1 MHGHLSGLKPSQI
14 KQIERL
20 TRRRCNPAELIGPDL
35 ARALCELSSD
45 ISRQIGLLIDR
56 KGHVAEIVVGTA
68 DKLDLPDLGRHRA
81 GRGRFRG
88 LRLVH
93 THLSGEPLSQDDLTD
108 LALLR
113 LDCVAALTMDNSGLP
128 SMIHLAHLIPKNP
141 QGEIFQVFPEKR
153 FQALQVD
160 FLSLI
165 EALEE
170 EFRRTLPKT
179 KRGVVE
185 RERAVLIGA
194 GSLPNRE
201 IEHRMAEMEEL
212 ARAADVEVIDTI
224 WQKRAKLDPKT
235 VIGRGKLEQV
245 VLTAMQNQADLL
257 IFETTLG
264 PAQIRAIGEFSDIKV
279 IDRSQLIL
287 DVFARHAQT
296 RDGKL
301 QVELAQLKYRLPRLG
316 RNGKALSRLMGG
328 IGGRGPGE
336 QKLEIDR
343 RRVRE
348 RISRLEKEIELLA
361 QRRERKRAR
370 RERRNVPTAA
380 LVGYT
385 NVGKSTL
392 LNRLTASSVF
402 VENKYFA
409 TLDPSSRR
417 LRFPQEREI
426 VLTDTVGFIR
436 DLPDELKTAF
446 RATLEELHD
455 ADFLLHVVDSS
466 SPDRNSQVRSV
477 SEILDSLGLSD
488 IPKLLLYNKVDL
500 LDTEDWPLLMAEEE
514 GFYLSA
520 KTGDGLLE
528 FTRYL
533 QKTAEKG
540 HLLPLHSRKNR
551 KKH

>member
-1 MHGHLSGLKPSQI
+1 MHDHLSGLKPSQI
-14 KQIERL
+14 KRIERL
-20 TRRRCNPAELIGPDL
+20 NRRRCNPSEIIGPDL
-35 ARALCELSSD
+35 ARALCELSTD
-45 ISRQIGLLIDR
+45 ISRQIGLLLDR
-56 KGHVAEIVVGTA
+56 RGRVTQVIVGSA
-68 DKLDLPDLGRHRA
+68 SKLDIPDLGRQRA
-81 GRGRFRG
+81 GGGRFRG

-93 THLSGEPLSQDDLTD
+93 THLANEELTQDDLTD

-113 LDCVAALTMDNSGLP
+113 LDCIAALTMDSSGLP
-128 SMIHLAHLIPKNP
+128 ALMHLAHLIPKNP
-141 QGEIFQVFPEKR
+141 QGEIFHVFSPKR
-153 FQALQVD
+153 FQSLDVD
-160 FLSLI
+160 FIALI

-179 KRGVVE
+179 KQGQIE
-185 RERAVLIGA
+185 HERAVLIGA
-194 GSLPNRE
+194 GSLSSQE
-201 IEHRMAEMEEL
+201 VEHRMAEMKEL
-212 ARAADVEVIDTI
+212 ARAAEVHVVDTF
-224 WQKRAKLDPKT
+224 WQKRPKPDPKT
-235 VIGRGKLEQV
+235 VIGRGKLEEI
-245 VLTAMQNQADLL
+245 VLSAMQNQADLL
-257 IFETTLG
+257 IFETTLS
-264 PAQIRAIGEFSDIKV
+264 PAQIRSIGEFSDVRV

-316 RNGKALSRLMGG
+316 HNGQALSRLMGG

-348 RISRLEKEIELLA
+348 RIARLEKEIDLLA

-370 RERRNVPTAA
+370 RERRDVPTAA

-392 LNRLTASSVF
+392 LNRLTASSVI
-402 VENKYFA
+402 VEDKYFA
-409 TLDPSSRR
+409 TLDPASRR
-417 LRFPQEREI
+417 LRFPREREI

-436 DLPDELKTAF
+436 DLPPELKAAF
-446 RATLEELHD
+446 RATLEELND
-455 ADFLLHVVDSS
+455 ADFLLHVVDAS
-466 SPDRNSQVRSV
+466 SPDRKSQIRSV
-477 SEILDSLGLSD
+477 SEILSGLGLD
-488 IPKLLLYNKVDL
+488 AIPKLLLYNKVDL
-500 LDTEDWPLLMAEEE
+500 LESEDWPLLLTEEE

-540 HLLPLHSRKNR
+540 QLPPLHSRKYR
-551 KKH
+551 RH

>member
-20 TRRRCNPAELIGPDL
+20 KRRRCNPAELIGPDL

-56 KGHVAEIVVGTA
+56 KGHVDQVIVGTA
-68 DKLDLPDLGRHRA
+68 SKLDLPDLGRHRA

-93 THLSGEPLSQDDLTD
+93 THLSGEPLTQDDLTD

-160 FLSLI
+160 FLALI

-179 KRGVVE
+179 KQGIVE

-455 ADFLLHVVDSS
+455 ADFLLHVVDAS

-528 FTRYL
+528 FTKYL

-540 HLLPLHSRKNR
+540 RLLPLHSRKNR